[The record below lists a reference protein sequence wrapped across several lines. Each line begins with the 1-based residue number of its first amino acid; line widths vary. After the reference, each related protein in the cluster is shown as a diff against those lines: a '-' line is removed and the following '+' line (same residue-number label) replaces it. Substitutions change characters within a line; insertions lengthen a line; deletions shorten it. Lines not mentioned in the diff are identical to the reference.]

1 MKNKIYVA
9 IALALIL
16 CIFQVIPTFASNNT
30 DLHKTNLIVDGI
42 KADVNA
48 FILDGRTY
56 VPLRYIA
63 ELFGANVD
71 YKDKTVYLDKN
82 KTTEKKA
89 PVKVTTLIENSN
101 ELHPELDNE
110 FGISMYIET
119 KDGNILFDTAKTG
132 KYLENAKKLNI
143 DMNKTDYMVLSHAHY
158 DHCGGVKAF
167 YENVKQNNCTLCVK
181 DNFFKYPGKYHYQA
195 KPGPK
200 LDFTD
205 GTPGH
210 TAIGVN
216 FDEAYLK
223 ENNIKVE
230 YIDSDEYKLS
240 DQVSIF
246 SNFDKNHEKLNPS
259 MQVKTEDGY
268 KTDEFVEEVA
278 IAIDTSKG
286 IVILTGCSHN
296 GIMNIVDTIQKRTGK
311 NIYAVIGGTHL
322 IDADEARIEKTIKD
336 FRDLGVEKVGVS
348 HCTGPKAI
356 EMFQKIAPDM
366 SFVNTTGI
374 ALEFK

>member
-1 MKNKIYVA
+1 MKNKTYVA
-9 IALALIL
+9 MVVALFL
-16 CIFQVIPTFASNNT
+16 CLCLAVPAFAGGNANLNLT
-30 DLHKTNLIVDGI
+30 KLIVNGV

-48 FILDGRTY
+48 FIVDGITY

-71 YKDKTVYLDKN
+71 YKNKTVYVDEN
-82 KTTEKKA
+82 KAVENKA

-101 ELHPELDNE
+101 ESHPELDNE

-119 KDGNILFDTAKTG
+119 EDGNILFDTAKTG
-132 KYLENAKKLNI
+132 KFLENAKKFNI
-143 DMNKTDYMVLSHAHY
+143 DMSKTDYMILSHAHY

-167 YENVKQNNCTLCVK
+167 YENVKSNCTLCIK
-181 DNFFKYPGKYHYQA
+181 DNFFKYPGKYHYQE

-210 TAIGVN
+210 TFIGVD

-223 ENNIKVE
+223 NNNIKVK
-230 YIDSDEYKLS
+230 YIDADEYKIS

-246 SNFDKNHEKLNPS
+246 SNFDRNYEKMNPS
-259 MQVKTEDGY
+259 MQVKTQDGY

-278 IAIDTSKG
+278 IAIDTNKG

-296 GIMNIVDTIQKRTGK
+296 GIMNIVDTIHKRTGK
-311 NIYAVIGGTHL
+311 EHL
-322 IDADEARIEKTIKD
+322 CCCRW
-336 FRDLGVEKVGVS
+336 
-348 HCTGPKAI
+348 
-356 EMFQKIAPDM
+356 
-366 SFVNTTGI
+366 NTSNRCR
-374 ALEFK
+374 

>member
-1 MKNKIYVA
+1 MKNKTYVA
-9 IALALIL
+9 MALALIL
-16 CIFQVIPTFASNNT
+16 CLCLAIPAFAGGNANLNLT
-30 DLHKTNLIVDGI
+30 KLIVNGE
-42 KADVNA
+42 KADVKA
-48 FILDGRTY
+48 FILDDNRTY
-56 VPLRYIA
+56 VPIRYLA

-71 YKDKTVYLDKN
+71 YQNDTVYLDT
-82 KTTEKKA
+82 KTTEKKS

-101 ELHPELDNE
+101 EAHPELDNE

-119 KDGNILFDTAKTG
+119 KEGNILFDTAKSG
-132 KYLENAKKLNI
+132 KYLENAKKFNI
-143 DMNKTDYMVLSHAHY
+143 DMSKTNYMILSHAHY

-167 YENVKQNNCTLCVK
+167 YENVKSNDCTLCIK
-181 DNFFKYPGKYHYQA
+181 DNFFKYPGKYHYQE

-210 TAIGVN
+210 TFIGVD

-230 YIDSDEYKLS
+230 YIDTDEYKLS
-240 DQVSIF
+240 NQVSLF
-246 SNFDKNHEKLNPS
+246 SNFDKNYEVFNPS
-259 MQVKTEDGY
+259 MQVKTGDTY

-278 IAIDTSKG
+278 IAIDTNKG

-311 NIYAVIGGTHL
+311 NIYAVVGGTHL
-322 IDADEARIEKTIKD
+322 IDADEARIQKTIQD

-348 HCTGPKAI
+348 HCTGPKAM
-356 EMFQKIAPDM
+356 EMFEKIAPDM
-366 SFVNTTGI
+366 SFINSTGVV
-374 ALEFK
+374 LEFK